1 MSLEREQYCPVCDDE
16 RVFYR
21 AASTMMHL
29 GEKTKWRCPD
39 CDYGFV
45 TIGEDVDSSASA

>member
-1 MSLEREQYCPVCDDE
+1 MSLEREQHCPVCDDQQ
-16 RVFYR
+16 VFYR